1 MPTLIEILTPFETKN
16 KSKELEKKFKKSTE
30 LSLLPKSIKKEV
42 AELGLLI
49 LKGNTDYYSE
59 IDYGTKQFFKLK
71 ELISDNI
78 WEDKKYYKLLELF
91 YGEELAIF
99 SST

>member
-78 WEDKKYYKLLELF
+78 KKK
-91 YGEELAIF
+91 
-99 SST
+99 